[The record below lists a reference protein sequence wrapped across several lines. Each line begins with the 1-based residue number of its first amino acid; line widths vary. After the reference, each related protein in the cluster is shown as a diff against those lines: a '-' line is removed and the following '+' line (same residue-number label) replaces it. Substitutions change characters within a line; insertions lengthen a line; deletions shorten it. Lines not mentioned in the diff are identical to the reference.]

1 MLSLL
6 SFSLFDFDFKKE
18 TKTSTRVLNEKQV
31 SHACTDDW
39 CIIFPMKKKNTIE
52 KRIQVGSRLVAHT
65 VRVVHPLVLLA

>member
-6 SFSLFDFDFKKE
+6 SFSLFDFDFKK
-18 TKTSTRVLNEKQV
+18 KTSTRVLNENKI

-39 CIIFPMKKKNTIE
+39 FIIFHMEKNTIE